1 MATLQDLPA
10 MAAEFIELAKTY
22 LRQETV
28 EQGKKLGRFAG
39 FSFGAAALW
48 ALAVILLGV
57 AGLRGLVALLPEGPY
72 WEALAYFIV
81 VLVGGALIGI
91 LVRLG
96 PKSEPK
102 EAPAMTG
109 GPQ

>member
-1 MATLQDLPA
+1 MVS
-10 MAAEFIELAKTY
+10 EFVELAKTY

-39 FSFGAAALW
+39 FSLGAAALW

-57 AGLRGLVALLPEGPY
+57 AGLRGLVAVLPDGPY

-81 VLVGGALIGI
+81 VIVGVGLIAI
-91 LVRLG
+91 LVNVG

-102 EAPAMTG
+102 EASTMTG